1 MNCKILGSTSGELLE
16 KKFHVNR
23 SIEIFLDNR
32 SNEFFSH
39 GTVVAADSI
48 NLLHS
53 GDTNG

>member
-32 SNEFFSH
+32 SNEFFH
-39 GTVVAADSI
+39 MEP
-48 NLLHS
+48 LLLRIP
-53 GDTNG
+53 